1 SQFTTDK
8 SSYLIGEPVYV
19 VLSITNNGDMP
30 LWIGFGLADR
40 FCANFAIEMP
50 GADSALEKWGCG
62 VGSSCGRGLREVLP
76 HGTISVRQLV
86 NRQFRLHDGN
96 YLVRA
101 RGTVTVR
108 GQNLFDSPP
117 LDQFDV

>member
-1 SQFTTDK
+1 MRAVRVTRIGLFVAGIILLILPVRVSAQNVRSQFTTDK

-62 VGSSCGRGLREVLP
+62 VGSSCGRFAARMPSPNHYDV
-76 HGTISVRQLV
+76 V
-86 NRQFRLHDGN
+86 FRKHEW
-96 YLVRA
+96 
-101 RGTVTVR
+101 
-108 GQNLFDSPP
+108 QN
-117 LDQFDV
+117 